1 MAEIKV
7 SNAFVEDV
15 VTDREGTVFA
25 LRTSE
30 PHRRKNDRDEWET
43 TARTFRTVKASRDSG
58 VNLSAFSKGDRIGF
72 TGDEKTERRE
82 KDGKTY
88 YDLVVWASSL
98 APLSGS
104 GGRSQAPASDE
115 PWANPGTA
123 QAGAQGW
130 GGGSYGDDTPF

>member
-7 SNAFVEDV
+7 SSAFVEDV
-15 VTDREGTVFA
+15 VSDREGNVFA

-58 VNLSAFSKGDRIGF
+58 VDLSQFRKGDRVEFAGQ
-72 TGDEKTERRE
+72 EKTERRD

-88 YDLVVWASSL
+88 YDLIVWATGVSMAGS
-98 APLSGS
+98 ASG
-104 GGRSQAPASDE
+104 RQPEPAADS
-115 PWANPGTA
+115 WAQPVQNDQWA
-123 QAGAQGW
+123 
-130 GGGSYGDDTPF
+130 GGGNYGDDTPF

>member
-58 VNLSAFSKGDRIGF
+58 VNLSAFAKGDRIGF

-88 YDLVVWASSL
+88 YDLVVWASTV
-98 APLSGS
+98 
-104 GGRSQAPASDE
+104 APAGTSAAQVQLPATDE
-115 PWANPGTA
+115 AWAASADA
-123 QAGAQGW
+123 QATG